1 MNTKSKLVILYGT
14 VALISAAILGTAM
27 WVRSRMPRPEPAV
40 AVATGKQTE
49 KEWFPIERDLTA
61 VNQAGE
67 TVKLSQLKGKVWL
80 VAEFFAICPHCA
92 MRNGAEL
99 RVIYDAFK
107 ANPDFQMVCISVD
120 PKTDTVDKLKD
131 YATALGAETKNWW
144 FLNGGDEKAVHDY
157 LEHEL
162 KFFGVRERKDPSDI
176 EANGRFSHDLGFLL
190 VDRDFQVI
198 GKWPLADARSEEAKK
213 RDPELYETLKA
224 DLFARI
230 RGELAK
236 QPGR

>member
-80 VAEFFAICPHCA
+80 VAEFFAVCPHCA

-120 PKTDTVDKLKD
+120 PKTRSRLAESTRSVRASFSLRRRTSPRLRSIALNISSTV
-131 YATALGAETKNWW
+131 
-144 FLNGGDEKAVHDY
+144 
-157 LEHEL
+157 
-162 KFFGVRERKDPSDI
+162 
-176 EANGRFSHDLGFLL
+176 
-190 VDRDFQVI
+190 
-198 GKWPLADARSEEAKK
+198 
-213 RDPELYETLKA
+213 
-224 DLFARI
+224 
-230 RGELAK
+230 
-236 QPGR
+236 